1 MQTVIYVEIILYL
14 LAMLAIGIYF
24 SKKDL
29 THNDYFLGGNK
40 VPGWVLAFSERA
52 TGESAYMFLGAIGFI
67 YVAGLSGIWVLSGMF
82 FGVLASWL
90 FLSKRFMMEQQK
102 YKVNSL
108 TDYIAVKFPKHA
120 DIIRWLASIVM
131 VFFFVCYLA
140 AQFSGMG
147 KTIYSISG
155 FSITWGTIII
165 AMIIIAYSCL
175 GGFMSVVWTDAVQ
188 SFLMLFSFIIIPIVA
203 FIEIKNQGLSVSA
216 ELSLR
221 GGGADSWTGGLNG
234 LALGAMLFTNFSWFF
249 GWLGGQPQLSS
260 RFMAITTEK
269 ERVTGRN
276 MAIIWTMIVYV
287 GAFLSAI
294 FASALYSQGT
304 LADPEMILPHMIFE
318 ILPPWVSGIIIA
330 GILAAI
336 MSTASSQLLVITTSI
351 SEDIIHKTL
360 VWNITSKKLVHL
372 SRFVA
377 LISGIIGII
386 ISLKSE
392 SVIYSLVSFAW
403 AGIGNTFSVV
413 VLLIFFWKRV
423 SGIGVIATI
432 IVGAVSAVAWSLS
445 PLEAIVSA
453 KAATFFIC
461 LIVGI
466 VFSLLYPDKEP
477 KAAA

>member
-24 SKKDL
+24 SKKNL

-67 YVAGLSGIWVLSGMF
+67 YVAGLSGIWILSGMF
-82 FGVLASWL
+82 FGVIASWL
-90 FLSKRFMMEQQK
+90 FLSKRFMTEQQK

-108 TDYIAVKFPKHA
+108 TDYIAAKFPQHA
-120 DIIRWLASIVM
+120 DIIRWLASVVL

-147 KTIYSISG
+147 KTVYSISG
-155 FSITWGTIII
+155 FSITWGTVII
-165 AMIIIAYSCL
+165 AAIIIAYSCL

-188 SFLMLFSFIIIPIVA
+188 SFLMLISFIIVPIFA
-203 FIEIKNQGLSVSA
+203 FMEIQNQGLSIST
-216 ELSLR
+216 ELSLL
-221 GGGADSWTGGLNG
+221 GGGADSWVGGLNG

-276 MAIIWTMIVYV
+276 MAIGWTLIVYV

-294 FASALYSQGT
+294 FASTLYSQGSVD
-304 LADPEMILPHMIFE
+304 DPEMILPHMIFD
-318 ILPPWVSGIIIA
+318 ILPPWVSGMIIA

-360 VWNITSKKLVHL
+360 RWNISSRKLVHL

-413 VLLIFFWKRV
+413 ILLIFFWRRV

-461 LIVGI
+461 LVVGI
-466 VFSLLYPDKEP
+466 VFSLLYPDKE
-477 KAAA
+477 KKDAA